1 MRLVDGAGP
10 SGRALRK
17 WWGVLNV
24 TECDKEL
31 SPECGKD
38 LLEDLGRGMTQLDL
52 LFKRSF

>member
-1 MRLVDGAGP
+1 MRPMDGTGP

-17 WWGVLNV
+17 WCRVLNV

-31 SPECGKD
+31 SPECDKE
-38 LLEDLGRGMTQLDL
+38 LLEDLGTGMTQLDL